1 MKLVNYIVLGLLLI
15 SNNCLAVTFEKN
27 DIKLDV
33 NGYVGYKYIISSE
46 QNTTI
51 KSEPELGLM
60 LSLQLHDYLSIYT
73 QFRYDE
79 TIDNALVYSF
89 ASFDYPI
96 YEDLSISL
104 KAGKLRN
111 SLSLYNDLRISPRTR
126 PQVIMPQAIY
136 WNNLGTILTS
146 GVGVRLDVK
155 WKNLEVSYSIAEPII
170 TDPVSDAKAWA
181 GALIEKT
188 STKFGDSQVAYV
200 KYTGDDIPVTV
211 KSSWTRFNLG
221 NNYTP
226 VYQFLF
232 PDDYKRDNIFHL
244 FNNSLQYT
252 WRDKLILTG
261 EHIFVKG
268 SLNEWDE
275 PKNWSYGWTVSA
287 KYELTEYLS
296 IYTNYNQYVSKISK
310 LNSLI
315 KTPQNLATTSDING
329 GFNYHRDDWQ
339 IGIEAHRIQG
349 ARWMNSDDYKSD
361 PNGYDTWWMVGM
373 NFAYFF

>member
-1 MKLVNYIVLGLLLI
+1 MKFIIYFLGLLI
-15 SNNCLAVTFEKN
+15 PSMSNAVTFQK
-27 DIKLDV
+27 DDLKLDV
-33 NGYVGYKYIISSE
+33 NGYVGYKYVISSE

-51 KSEPELGLM
+51 PSEPELGLA
-60 LSLQLHDYLSIYT
+60 LSLQLHDYLSLYT
-73 QFRYDE
+73 QFKYAE

-96 YEDLSISL
+96 SEDLSISL

-155 WKNLEVSYSIAEPII
+155 WKSLEASYSIAEPII
-170 TDPVSDAKAWA
+170 TDPESDAKAWA
-181 GALIEKT
+181 GALISKT

-200 KYTGDDIPVTV
+200 KYTGDDITI

-226 VYQFLF
+226 VYKFLF
-232 PDDYKRDNIFHL
+232 PSDYERDNIFHL

-252 WRDKLILTG
+252 WDKLTLTG

-268 SLNEWDE
+268 TLNKWDE
-275 PKNWSYGWTVSA
+275 PKNWSYGWTVTA
-287 KYELTEYLS
+287 KYELTDNVS
-296 IYTNYNQYVSKISK
+296 IYTNYNQYVSKLAK
-310 LNSLI
+310 LNSMI

-329 GFNYHRDDWQ
+329 GINYHRDDWQ
-339 IGIEAHRIQG
+339 IGLEAHRIQG
-349 ARWMNSDDYKSD
+349 ARWMNADDYKSD

-373 NFAYFF
+373 NFVYFF